1 MLKQVPHDVRGNC
14 KISGVGVAKYPAKG
28 LNTKAAAL
36 APLFCGHWGGSSS
49 PIHNISATLCACL
62 CAVPSK
68 RLGGADKII

>member
-1 MLKQVPHDVRGNC
+1 MLKQVQHDGRGQHNTSC
-14 KISGVGVAKYPAKG
+14 KSIEEESGG
-28 LNTKAAAL
+28 
-36 APLFCGHWGGSSS
+36 FGGPFFYTLPRRSSS